1 VCAREGVD
9 RSGLGG
15 GVGGSRGRGG
25 SGERGR
31 GMGGGEDMGVSGGR
45 EEMGVSGRWG
55 LGEGNDVAEGPD
67 VKNQLRRTTR
77 PLFCMLTIFRMS
89 EIKVAK

>member
-1 VCAREGVD
+1 VCGREGVD

-31 GMGGGEDMGVSGGR
+31 GRGGREDRGVSGGR
-45 EEMGVSGRWG
+45 EDRGVSGRWG
-55 LGEGNDVAEGPD
+55 PVEGNDGEEGPD
-67 VKNQLRRTTR
+67 VKNQVSRTTR
-77 PLFCMLTIFRMS
+77 PLF
-89 EIKVAK
+89 

>member
-9 RSGLGG
+9 RSGLGV

-31 GMGGGEDMGVSGGR
+31 GWGGREDRGVSGGR
-45 EEMGVSGRWG
+45 EDRGVSGGRG
-55 LGEGNDVAEGPD
+55 LGEGNDAVEGPD
-67 VKNQLRRTTR
+67 VKNQLSRTTR
-77 PLFCMLTIFRMS
+77 PLF
-89 EIKVAK
+89 

>member
-1 VCAREGVD
+1 VD
-9 RSGLGG
+9 RSGRGG

-31 GMGGGEDMGVSGGR
+31 GRGGREDRGVSGGR
-45 EEMGVSGRWG
+45 EDRGVSGRWG
-55 LGEGNDVAEGPD
+55 LVEGNDAVEGPY

-77 PLFCMLTIFRMS
+77 PLFWMLTIFRMS